1 MSELADLSLNR
12 HRPLSFITRPPS
24 VLDLLDF
31 HSVQDGE
38 VERVFAEV
46 VRGQLVNEAAVQT
59 LLFAEVGQLSEPTLP
74 EAANRVSYRQGG
86 EGGGFRGGRET
97 GDRGHRAGR
106 FTVSVTIEKFLVNQD
121 QALSKFLKRKMTRS
135 VLYIVTDL
143 ILLRGDMNRK
153 VVV

>member
-12 HRPLSFITRPPS
+12 HLTPSFITWPPS

-38 VERVFAEV
+38 VEGVFAEV
-46 VRGQLVNEAAVQT
+46 VRGQFVNEAAVQT
-59 LLFAEVGQLSEPTLP
+59 LLFAKVGQLSEPTLP
-74 EAANRVSYRQGG
+74 EAANCVSYRQGG

-106 FTVSVTIEKFLVNQD
+106 FTIAVTIEKFLVNQD

-135 VLYIVTDL
+135 VLYIVTNL

>member
-12 HRPLSFITRPPS
+12 HRPLSFITWPPS

-46 VRGQLVNEAAVQT
+46 VRGQFVNEAAVQT
-59 LLFAEVGQLSEPTLP
+59 LLFAKVGQLSEPTLP

-86 EGGGFRGGRET
+86 EGGGFRGGREA
-97 GDRGHRAGR
+97 GDRTHCAGR
-106 FTVSVTIEKFLVNQD
+106 FTIAVTVKKFLVNQD
-121 QALSKFLKRKMTRS
+121 QALSKFLKRKMTWS

>member
-12 HRPLSFITRPPS
+12 HLTPSFITWPPS

-38 VERVFAEV
+38 VEGVFAEV
-46 VRGQLVNEAAVQT
+46 VRGQFVNEAAVQT
-59 LLFAEVGQLSEPTLP
+59 LLFAKVGQLSEPTLP
-74 EAANRVSYRQGG
+74 EAANCVSYRQGG

-106 FTVSVTIEKFLVNQD
+106 FTIAVTVKKFLVNQD
-121 QALSKFLKRKMTRS
+121 QALSKFLKRKMTWS
-135 VLYIVTDL
+135 VLYIVTNL